1 VYYRTEYLCN
11 NFYDSSRLLI
21 NWRYSVRQMY

>member
-1 VYYRTEYLCN
+1 VSYRTEYLHN

-21 NWRYSVRQMY
+21 NWRLWR